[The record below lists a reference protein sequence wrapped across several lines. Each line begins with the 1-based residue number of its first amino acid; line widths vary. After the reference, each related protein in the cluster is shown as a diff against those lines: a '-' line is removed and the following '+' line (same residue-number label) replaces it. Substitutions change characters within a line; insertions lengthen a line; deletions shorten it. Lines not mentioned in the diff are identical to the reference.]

1 MNMRG
6 LVLIG
11 FSGLCLTAAALFH
24 NTTERSSFAAGLAK
38 ATTPLRDCMRES
50 ITTSAG
56 RVGCFTP
63 VSAEIGGRAFNTK
76 RYSGGNAF
84 TRR

>member
-1 MNMRG
+1 MNLRG

-11 FSGLCLTAAALFH
+11 FSGLCLTAAAMF
-24 NTTERSSFAAGLAK
+24 NQSYERSSFAAGLAQ
-38 ATTPLRDCMRES
+38 ATTPIRDCMREG

-63 VSAEIGGRAFNTK
+63 VSAEIGGAAFNTK
-76 RYSGGNAF
+76 RYTGGNALS
-84 TRR
+84 RR